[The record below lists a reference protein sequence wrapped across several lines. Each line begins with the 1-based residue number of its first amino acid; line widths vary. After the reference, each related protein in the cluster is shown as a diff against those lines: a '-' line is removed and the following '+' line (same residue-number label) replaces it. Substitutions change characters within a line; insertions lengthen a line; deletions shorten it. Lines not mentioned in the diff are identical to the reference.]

1 MEFSALQIATLL
13 GGTIEGDQNVL
24 VSNYSKIEE
33 GKPGTLSFLANPKY
47 ENYIYE
53 TNASIVLVNNDFK
66 PSKPIKST
74 LIRVPNAYLALAK
87 LLQFAEKHKPRKTG
101 IDKTAKIERSAKIGK
116 NVYIG
121 PFVYIGEN
129 VVIED
134 GVQIYSHSSVNDFAK
149 VGADTKIYNSVVIY
163 HECVVGKNC
172 IIHANTVIGSDGFGF
187 AKNPDGSY
195 FKMPQNG
202 NVVIEDNVEIGAGTT
217 IDRGSMGSTIL
228 RKGVKID
235 NQIQIAHNV
244 EIGENSAMAA
254 CSGIAGSTKVGKDCI
269 IAGMVGIS
277 GHIQIA
283 DNTTIGA
290 FSGVSNTIKE
300 PGQIYQ
306 GAVAIPIMKNKRSFA
321 VYRNLPELS
330 KTVYE
335 LEKQIKE
342 LREAL
347 NK

>member
-13 GGTIEGDQNVL
+13 GGTVEGNQNVL

-47 ENYIYE
+47 ESYIYE

-66 PSKPIKST
+66 PSKPINAT

-87 LLQFAEKHKPRKTG
+87 LLQFAEKHKPHKKG

-116 NVYIG
+116 NVYLG
-121 PFVYIGEN
+121 AYVYIGEN

-134 GVQIYSHSSVNDFAK
+134 DVQIYSHASINDNAK
-149 VGADTKIYNSVVIY
+149 VGAGTKIYNSVVVY
-163 HECVVGKNC
+163 NDCVVGANC

-202 NVVIEDNVEIGAGTT
+202 HVIIEDNVEIGANTC
-217 IDRGSMGSTIL
+217 IDRGSMGPTIL
-228 RKGVKID
+228 RKGVKLD
-235 NQIQIAHNV
+235 NQIQIGHNV
-244 EIGENSAMAA
+244 ELGNNTAMAA
-254 CSGIAGSTKVGKDCI
+254 CSAIAGSTKVGKDCI
-269 IAGMVGIS
+269 IAGMVGIA
-277 GHIQIA
+277 GHIEIA

-290 FSGVSNTIKE
+290 FSGVSKSIKNA
-300 PGQIYQ
+300 GQVYQ
-306 GAVAIPIMKNKRSFA
+306 GAVALPIMRNKKSFA
-321 VYRNLPELS
+321 IYRNLPDLQKQLYALQQEIALL
-330 KTVYE
+330 K
-335 LEKQIKE
+335 EKIK
-342 LREAL
+342 
-347 NK
+347 

>member
-13 GGTIEGDQNVL
+13 GGTVEGDQNVL

-66 PSKPIKST
+66 PSKPINAT

-87 LLQFAEKHKPRKTG
+87 LLQFAEKHKPHKKG

-121 PFVYIGEN
+121 AFVYIGEN

-134 GVQIYSHSSVNDFAK
+134 DAQIYSHTSINDNAK
-149 VGADTKIYNSVVIY
+149 VGTGTKIYNSVVIY
-163 HECVVGKNC
+163 NDCVVGNNC
-172 IIHANTVIGSDGFGF
+172 IIHANSVVGSDGFGF

-202 NVVIEDNVEIGAGTT
+202 NVIIEDNVEIGAGTT
-217 IDRGSMGSTIL
+217 IDRGSMGPTIL

-235 NQIQIAHNV
+235 NQVQIAHNV
-244 EIGENSAMAA
+244 EIGENTAMAA
-254 CSGIAGSTKVGKDCI
+254 CSGVAGSTKVGKDCI

-290 FSGVSNTIKE
+290 FSGVTKSIKE
-300 PGQIYQ
+300 PGQIYH
-306 GAVAIPIMKNKRSFA
+306 GAVAIPAMKNKRSFA
-321 VYRNLPELS
+321 VYKNLPELS
-330 KTVYE
+330 KTVFE

-342 LREAL
+342 LKEAL